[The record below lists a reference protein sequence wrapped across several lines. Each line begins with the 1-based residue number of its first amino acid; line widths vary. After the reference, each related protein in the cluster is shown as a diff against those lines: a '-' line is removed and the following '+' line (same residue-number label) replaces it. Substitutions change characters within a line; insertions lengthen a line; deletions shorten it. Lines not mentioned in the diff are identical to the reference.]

1 MEIREGVQTLSMEQ
15 GVLWNKIFWIFFA
28 VTAVK
33 EFSSMV
39 RNRMLLNISLLTV
52 NSYNRLLTFDYNWF
66 FMSFEEY
73 LNKNAVQEK
82 ITEVIAG

>member
-1 MEIREGVQTLSMEQ
+1 
-15 GVLWNKIFWIFFA
+15 
-28 VTAVK
+28 
-33 EFSSMV
+33 MV
-39 RNRMLLNISLLTV
+39 RNRMLLNIPLLTV

-82 ITEVIAG
+82 SLRLLQVESHEVRR

>member
-1 MEIREGVQTLSMEQ
+1 
-15 GVLWNKIFWIFFA
+15 
-28 VTAVK
+28 
-33 EFSSMV
+33 MV

-66 FMSFEEY
+66 FLSFEEY

-82 ITEVIAG
+82 SLRLLQVESCEARR